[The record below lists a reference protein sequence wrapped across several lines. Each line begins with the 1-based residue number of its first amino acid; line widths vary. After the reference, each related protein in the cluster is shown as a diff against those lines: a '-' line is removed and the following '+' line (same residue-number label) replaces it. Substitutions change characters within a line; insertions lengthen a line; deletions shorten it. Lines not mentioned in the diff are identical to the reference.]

1 MALLS
6 MCSPLMSPNAGWPD
20 FGIDAYFDGIG
31 EYVVVIGAR
40 CESVVSGCIGRES
53 LVSDGV
59 GRESIVSD
67 VFDTGLFLPTSSS
80 TDSTFC
86 PASRV
91 GGSSTD
97 KICWVD
103 LISTPRSPGFFVLL
117 VFKQKFTRQLLQLL
131 VFKQKFTR
139 HLLQLLE
146 FKQKFTQHLLQLLV
160 FEQKF
165 TWIYFSSFFFDGN
178 LIKWVHAVFDPICN
192 YAHLVG
198 LHPNLQNKEKI
209 NEGGAGYCSYDD
221 DELQAASRL
230 RRKRQRLRACLWMSC
245 GVFLIAMVGVAV
257 FFLTNSAATKGGKGD
272 NPTPEMGKYRHAAVA
287 SDVTQCSEKAGGNA
301 VDAAVAALLC
311 MGLADP
317 QSMGIGGGFFMTI
330 YNRTTGES
338 HSIDARETAPIH
350 ATVDMYYGNAS
361 SSKGGLS
368 IAVPGEIKGYKLA
381 MDKFGSLPWKQ
392 VFTPAVTMATEGAII
407 TSEDLLGYQPLFS
420 TAYNMTLRN
429 NKHTI
434 FTPQTPSSGVIL
446 MFILALLDG
455 YDFKPEDI
463 QTTKGKILTYHRIIE
478 AFKFA
483 YAKRT
488 DLADEMFVDSVKQLV
503 ANLTSPEYIDSIH
516 KQIWD
521 NQTHPFMYYGPTF
534 YHDNKTSTA
543 HLFGSEVFGNRTG
556 IIWNDEMDDF
566 ATSDKPNDFGL
577 YPSPANE
584 ITPGKRPLSSMCP
597 AVLVDSNGE
606 VSMVVGAAGGS
617 RITTATAWVATR
629 VLWLGES
636 IKQSIDS
643 PRIHHQLLPPEFS
656 YEPGIEKAV
665 IDGLVALGHNATQV
679 SPGKSIVQG
688 VTRGGDFLI
697 NLPN

>member
-1 MALLS
+1 MRR
-6 MCSPLMSPNAGWPD
+6 GD
-20 FGIDAYFDGIG
+20 DG
-31 EYVVVIGAR
+31 
-40 CESVVSGCIGRES
+40 
-53 LVSDGV
+53 
-59 GRESIVSD
+59 
-67 VFDTGLFLPTSSS
+67 
-80 TDSTFC
+80 
-86 PASRV
+86 
-91 GGSSTD
+91 
-97 KICWVD
+97 D
-103 LISTPRSPGFFVLL
+103 LRRSLL
-117 VFKQKFTRQLLQLL
+117 V
-131 VFKQKFTR
+131 
-139 HLLQLLE
+139 E
-146 FKQKFTQHLLQLLV
+146 
-160 FEQKF
+160 
-165 TWIYFSSFFFDGN
+165 
-178 LIKWVHAVFDPICN
+178 
-192 YAHLVG
+192 
-198 LHPNLQNKEKI
+198 
-209 NEGGAGYCSYDD
+209 EGGAGYCSYDD

-287 SDVTQCSEKAGGNA
+287 SDVTQCSEVGRDILEKAGGNA

-392 VFTPAVTMATEGAII
+392 VFTPAVTMATEGFKVPKSLEDALNDFKASHKKDLNEIVKMFPQFGKTFVNLATGDTYKQGETIKMPELGNTLRVISEEGPKAFYNGSLTEDILQEFADAGAII

-543 HLFGSEVFGNRTG
+543 HLSIIDQCGNAVSVTSTINARFGSEVFGNRTG

-688 VTRGGDFLI
+688 VTRGGDFLYAYSDARKGGT
-697 NLPN
+697 PAGF